1 MSVCPSV
8 SPLHFV
14 CPPGTNIF
22 HTQWGGQTFSTHS
35 WGDNIFHT
43 QGGQTFL
50 YMGGTNIFVGAGG
63 GGYDVDDHEEEEEDV
78 SEANIV
84 MSEVSKLSAGS
95 QA

>member
-1 MSVCPSV
+1 MCPSV
-8 SPLHFV
+8 RYVLFV
-14 CPPGTNIF
+14 PR
-22 HTQWGGQTFSTHS
+22 GQTFSTHS
-35 WGDNIFHT
+35 GGEDKHFPHT
-43 QGGQTFL
+43 
-50 YMGGTNIFVGAGG
+50 GGTNIYVGGGG